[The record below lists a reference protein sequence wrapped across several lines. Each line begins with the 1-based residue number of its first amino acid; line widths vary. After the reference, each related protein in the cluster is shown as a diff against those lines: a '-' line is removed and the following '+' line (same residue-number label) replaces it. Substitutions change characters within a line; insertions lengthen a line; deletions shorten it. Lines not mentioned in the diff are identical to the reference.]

1 MAGIGFEIKKLFKKE
16 GIFNTVFAG
25 LHATAVTIGPMVI
38 VIIALNVMYMMQ
50 PYIELAYKEKEVLSS
65 TILYVFI
72 FSMILVSP
80 VNIILSRYIADRIYE
95 EDYSAIYTAVGT
107 GELIIAL
114 CVAASGIPF
123 GYMMYTKGN
132 LPVYYIFTA
141 YVFFAGVSFT
151 FYYMNFITVLKQ
163 YSKIT
168 YSFFGSLIV
177 GVLFVTVS
185 NKIFDLNISDA
196 ILFGLTISFTM
207 IAVFLVTFLKLSFR
221 EREYNYNLLIR
232 CLKKNILLVLANFL
246 YILGLY
252 IHNFVFWSES
262 DYKVVVKNI
271 FVSAP
276 NYDMATYLA
285 MLSNISVLVIFTVNV
300 ETKFHT
306 AYKAYCETI
315 IGAAGK
321 DMKKAKQKMIET
333 LRRETIYIIQLQI
346 IVNLTAYIVAQV
358 FFPRLGV
365 EGDILSMYPALSV
378 GYMIIYLIQC
388 LMIYLFYLDDMTG
401 AVMTGAVFLLSTFL
415 GSMVSVHFS
424 VYMSGLGL
432 VFGSI
437 CGMSMAFF
445 RLRYKL
451 IHLDRHIYG
460 KGRIVKK
467 VMKEKKKDIVTVYSF
482 SKSNKGGDSY

>member
-50 PYIELAYKEKEVLSS
+50 PYIELAYKDKEILSS
-65 TILYVFI
+65 TILYVFV
-72 FSMILVSP
+72 FALILASP

-95 EDYSAIYTAVGT
+95 EDYSAIFAAVETGT
-107 GELIIAL
+107 IIIAL
-114 CVAASGIPF
+114 CVAAFGIPF
-123 GYMMYTKGN
+123 GYIMYTKGN
-132 LPVYYIFTA
+132 LPLYYVFAA

-163 YSKIT
+163 YGKIT

-177 GVLFVTVS
+177 GVLFVTIS
-185 NKIFDLNISDA
+185 SKFFDVAIADS
-196 ILFGLTISFTM
+196 ILFGLTISFTL
-207 IAVFLVTFLKLSFR
+207 IAIFLLTFMRLSFR
-221 EREYNYNLLIR
+221 EKKYNYSLLID
-232 CLKKNILLVLANFL
+232 CLKKNILLVLANSF
-246 YILGLY
+246 YVLGLY

-262 DYKVVVKNI
+262 DYKVVVEKI

-306 AYKAYCETI
+306 AYKSYCESV

-321 DMKKAKQKMIET
+321 DMKKTKQKMIET

-346 IVNLTAYIVAQV
+346 IINLTTYIMAQI

-388 LMIYLFYLDDMTG
+388 FMIYLFYLDDMVG
-401 AVMTGAVFLLSTFL
+401 AVMTGAVFLLSTFT

-424 VYMSGLGL
+424 VNMSGLGL
-432 VFGSI
+432 VFGAI
-437 CGMSMAFF
+437 CGMTMAFF

-460 KGRIVKK
+460 KGKIVKK
-467 VMKEKKKDIVTVYSF
+467 VLKEKKKNIVTVYSF
-482 SKSNKGGDSY
+482 SEHNKGGGYY